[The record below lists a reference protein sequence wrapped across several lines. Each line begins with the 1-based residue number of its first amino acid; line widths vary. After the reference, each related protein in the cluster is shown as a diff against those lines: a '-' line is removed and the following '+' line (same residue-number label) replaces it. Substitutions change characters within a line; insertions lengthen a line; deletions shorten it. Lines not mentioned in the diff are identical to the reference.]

1 MIIIQTVL
9 NVLPSSVIQG
19 HNEKMPMNEEERSHQ
34 TLNLPVP

>member
-9 NVLPSSVIQG
+9 NVLPSSAIQG
-19 HNEKMPMNEEERSHQ
+19 HNEKMPMNEEERSQ